1 MSSVSSKSSSS
12 AASIA
17 AQQAAAR
24 AAAAAA
30 AKKAAEA
37 AAKKAAAEAAKKK
50 AAEAAKRKDGFEG
63 KHLAKLSKGLSKTKA
78 GELARLNAKGTS
90 VTNKDGSV
98 THSVEKDRKGTQLK
112 QELTT
117 TRNKF
122 TGESK
127 LKFEQTRTT
136 GDKEIKNTITAEKDF
151 FGRTTSSQARET
163 KIKNGEL
170 TSTTSRQV
178 DTDKY
183 GGQKITNGKSTAVEA
198 NGVTTT
204 DSSATTKGRFDT
216 RQTVVEKKTEAF
228 TGTGSAEAM
237 KKGDRL
243 TTTTSKSTTGTDF
256 SLSSSKEFKDGT
268 FTLKDSAD
276 WKKNSFNK
284 EVGKEKQF
292 QLRDPGPKADK
303 GFTQQDKSSKLDK
316 AQKVGDMLGAAG
328 LKKTVWEEKK
338 WDTTGKP
345 EENSTPMFVGSR
357 VGTRGEGSL
366 TVGANGVDGKFKR
379 EAVAGLYAER
389 KGEVEGDH
397 GKASYQAQ
405 AKIEAKATF
414 DASGK
419 LNANGLDLRVGAKV
433 GVSAEASVNGKLET
447 KPVKFAGVDL
457 TAGVEGNAKVSAEL
471 SAEATGKATITRNP
485 PTAILEGKAGASAV
499 VKAEADVK
507 VSAGPFAV
515 KASGYA
521 SAGAEATASGVI
533 GYQDGKL
540 KIGGSLG
547 AALGVGLGGSVAVEV
562 DVKQIGQMA
571 KNTADINHDGKLD
584 IHDAT
589 AAARKVVG
597 DRAVNTAKAAVK
609 TVANAAR
616 ATVATTKA
624 AATYVANTARAAATT
639 VSNAAKSVA
648 STVSN
653 AASSAASAVSNAAS
667 SAASTVS
674 NAAKTVRSW
683 LPW

>member
-1 MSSVSSKSSSS
+1 MSSVSKSSSS

-17 AQQAAAR
+17 AQQAAR
-24 AAAAAA
+24 AAAAERAR
-30 AKKAAEA
+30 KAAEA

-63 KHLAKLSKGLSKTKA
+63 KHLGKLTKGLSKTKA
-78 GELARLNAKGTS
+78 GELSKLTNKGS

-98 THSVEKDRKGTQLK
+98 THSAEKDRKGTQLK

-117 TRNKF
+117 SRNKF
-122 TGESK
+122 TGETR

-136 GDKEIKNTITAEKDF
+136 GNKEMKNTIAAEKDA
-151 FGRTTSSQARET
+151 FGRTTSTQARET
-163 KIKNGEL
+163 KLKNGDL
-170 TSTTSRQV
+170 TTTTSRQV

-204 DSSATTKGRFDT
+204 SGSATTKGRYDT
-216 RQTVVEKKTEAF
+216 SQTVVEKKSEAVSGKA
-228 TGTGSAEAM
+228 T
-237 KKGDRL
+237 

-256 SLSSSKEFKDGT
+256 ALSSSKEFKDGT

-284 EVGKEKQF
+284 ESGKEKQW
-292 QLRDPGPKADK
+292 QLKEAKPDT
-303 GFTQQDKSSKLDK
+303 GFTQKNSGSKLDK
-316 AQKVGDMLGAAG
+316 AQKVGDALGAAG

-345 EENSTPMFVGSR
+345 EENSTPQFVGSR

-405 AKIEAKATF
+405 AKLEAKATF

-471 SAEATGKATITRNP
+471 SAEATGKAVITRNP

-507 VSAGPFAV
+507 VSAGPFSV

-547 AALGVGLGGSVAVEV
+547 AALGVGLGGSVGVEV

-571 KNTADINHDGKLD
+571 KNTADINGDGKLD
-584 IHDAT
+584 LRDAS

-597 DRAVNTAKAAVK
+597 DRAVNTVRAGVK
-609 TVANAAR
+609 TVASAAR
-616 ATVATTKA
+616 ATVATTKKA
-624 AATYVANTARAAATT
+624 VTVVANTARAAATT
-639 VSNAAKSVA
+639 VSNAARSVA

-683 LPW
+683 MPW